1 MEYFI
6 FYLKEIYERLIN
18 VLNNPKS
25 DYHSRING
33 LECLKIIAKKLQKI
47 DDEILGYHLT
57 EIIFTLQNACKDRVH
72 KVQLAGISALKEW
85 REIEEFFFKNK
96 KNYKNNKNL
105 SDNEYNLEE
114 KLKKE
119 KEQDINNLKYNKDT
133 DLIQGK
139 MNKLNILRNLSK
151 LNKHENKRISYSP
164 GIIKEEICKKGIG
177 NVLKISNL
185 LKNFQKE
192 KLTINP
198 NRSKSNPKSFKI
210 SPPKNKLIESV
221 ENYLTYL
228 FEEYQDRNPFS
239 LVHLNYFFDF
249 SLFHLLY

>member
-1 MEYFI
+1 
-6 FYLKEIYERLIN
+6 
-18 VLNNPKS
+18 
-25 DYHSRING
+25 
-33 LECLKIIAKKLQKI
+33 
-47 DDEILGYHLT
+47 
-57 EIIFTLQNACKDRVH
+57 
-72 KVQLAGISALKEW
+72 
-85 REIEEFFFKNK
+85 
-96 KNYKNNKNL
+96 
-105 SDNEYNLEE
+105 
-114 KLKKE
+114 
-119 KEQDINNLKYNKDT
+119 
-133 DLIQGK
+133 

-221 ENYLTYL
+221 ENYLKNSKSGNLENSKNLLVYKGKLTDINFYKNKNEKN
-228 FEEYQDRNPFS
+228 FEEEFLDYNFLSEGDNENEIIYYNQAMNNVEDYERNKKNNFLSNRS
-239 LVHLNYFFDF
+239 LSENKIKEDFENLNTTKNKNNNNI
-249 SLFHLLY
+249 L